1 MPSANGPRVARRARS
16 GMTPVTPGRGTVP
29 TPRAMRARAEIRN
42 GSDTGDLIAELD
54 AMMAI
59 INPERVKAEAR
70 RGEESQ

>member
-1 MPSANGPRVARRARS
+1 VSLRIL
-16 GMTPVTPGRGTVP
+16 RGS
-29 TPRAMRARAEIRN
+29 N

-54 AMMAI
+54 AMMAL